1 MRKKKLV
8 WAIITLIVGLAT
20 LVTGI
25 VFLVMN
31 LNKGT
36 AAQDGDYLVAQENWT
51 LSDSDKVVWDF
62 TEIGKGTLTTNGHE
76 NDYEFKWALEDGKLK
91 IETDWLYELENEY
104 DYTLDQSNGKL
115 TLSADGKEYEF
126 VANS

>member
-8 WAIITLIVGLAT
+8 WAITTLIVGLAT

-25 VFLVMN
+25 VFLVIS
-31 LNKGT
+31 LNKGA
-36 AAQDGDYLVAQENWT
+36 AAQDGDFLVAQKNWT

-104 DYTLDQSNGKL
+104 DYTLDKSNGKL

>member
-1 MRKKKLV
+1 MKKKKLV
-8 WAIITLIVGLAT
+8 WAIVTLVVGLAT

-25 VFLVMN
+25 VFLVLN
-31 LNKGT
+31 LNKSA
-36 AAQDGDYLVAQENWT
+36 AAQDGNYLVAQENWA

-104 DYTLDQSNGKL
+104 EYTLDQSAGKL

-126 VANS
+126 VANN

>member
-8 WAIITLIVGLAT
+8 WAITTLIVGLAT

-31 LNKGT
+31 LNKGA

>member
-8 WAIITLIVGLAT
+8 WAITTLIVGLAT

-31 LNKGT
+31 LNKGA

-51 LSDSDKVVWDF
+51 LSNSDKVVWDF

>member
-1 MRKKKLV
+1 MKKKKFI
-8 WAIITLIVGLAT
+8 WAIVTLVVGLAT
-20 LVTGI
+20 LVAGI
-25 VFLVMN
+25 VFLVIT
-31 LNKGT
+31 LNRGA
-36 AAQDGDYLVAQENWT
+36 AAQDGDYLVTQENWV

-104 DYTLDQSNGKL
+104 DYTLDQVNGKL

-126 VANS
+126 VANK

>member
-31 LNKGT
+31 LNKGA

-51 LSDSDKVVWDF
+51 LSNSDKVVWDF

>member
-51 LSDSDKVVWDF
+51 LSNSDKVVWNF

>member
-8 WAIITLIVGLAT
+8 WAITTLIVGLAT

-25 VFLVMN
+25 VFLVIN
-31 LNKGT
+31 LNKGA
-36 AAQDGDYLVAQENWT
+36 AAQDGDYLVAQKNWT

-104 DYTLDQSNGKL
+104 DYALDQSNGKL